1 MSINRERTQKY
12 WNPVGVPHKN
22 TKMNTIIL
30 VIALLA
36 TLALAGLIF
45 YLLVKRYFENVQ
57 KERLLQMK
65 IDERRETLKVVTP
78 IRLQAYERMALF
90 LERISPDSLVL
101 RCWQPGM
108 DLKLLQGVMTKN
120 IRDEWEHNLSQ
131 QVYLDADTWVH
142 IREAKDEMINLVNSS
157 AVTLTDTDDPTRL
170 AASIFASAAQ
180 QRPTDRALEMLHKEI
195 NELF

>member
-1 MSINRERTQKY
+1 M
-12 WNPVGVPHKN
+12 
-22 TKMNTIIL
+22 II
-30 VIALLA
+30 VVAMLA
-36 TLALAGLIF
+36 TMALAGGMM
-45 YLLVKRYFENVQ
+45 YLLVKRYFDNEQ

-101 RCWQPGM
+101 RCYQPGM

-131 QVYLDADTWVH
+131 QVYLSADLWTR
-142 IREAKDEMINLVNSS
+142 IREAKDEMVNLVNSA
-157 AVTLTDTDDPTRL
+157 AVSLTDTTDPTRL
-170 AASIFASAAQ
+170 AASIFASAA
-180 QRPTDRALEMLHKEI
+180 DRSPVDGALEAMHRELH
-195 NELF
+195 ELFG

>member
-1 MSINRERTQKY
+1 M
-12 WNPVGVPHKN
+12 
-22 TKMNTIIL
+22 II
-30 VIALLA
+30 VVAMLA
-36 TLALAGLIF
+36 TMALAGGVM
-45 YLLVKRYFENVQ
+45 YLLVKRYFDNEQ

-101 RCWQPGM
+101 RCYQPGM

-131 QVYLDADTWVH
+131 QVYLAPGTWAR
-142 IREAKDEMINLVNSS
+142 IREAKDEMVNLVNSS

-170 AASIFASAAQ
+170 AVSIFASAAKHL
-180 QRPTDRALEMLHKEI
+180 PTDKALEELHKEI
-195 NELF
+195 NELFG

>member
-1 MSINRERTQKY
+1 MIHYLITTLA
-12 WNPVGVPHKN
+12 V
-22 TKMNTIIL
+22 
-30 VIALLA
+30 LA
-36 TLALAGLIF
+36 TLALAGWIF
-45 YLLVKRYFENVQ
+45 YLLVKRYFDNQQ

-101 RCWQPGM
+101 RCYQPGM

-131 QVYLDADTWVH
+131 QVYLDPATWAR
-142 IREAKDEMINLVNSS
+142 IREAKDEMVNLVNSS

-170 AASIFASAAQ
+170 AATIFASAAQ
-180 QRPTDRALEMLHKEI
+180 QKPTDSALEELHKEI

>member
-1 MSINRERTQKY
+1 M
-12 WNPVGVPHKN
+12 
-22 TKMNTIIL
+22 
-30 VIALLA
+30 
-36 TLALAGLIF
+36 
-45 YLLVKRYFENVQ
+45 
-57 KERLLQMK
+57 
-65 IDERRETLKVVTP
+65 LKVVTP

-101 RCWQPGM
+101 RCYQPGM

-131 QVYLDADTWVH
+131 QVYLDPAVWAR

-180 QRPTDRALEMLHKEI
+180 HLPTDKALEELHREI

>member
-1 MSINRERTQKY
+1 MQIL
-12 WNPVGVPHKN
+12 
-22 TKMNTIIL
+22 II
-30 VIALLA
+30 VVAMLA
-36 TLALAGLIF
+36 TMALAGGMM
-45 YLLVKRYFENVQ
+45 YLLVKRYFDNEQ

-101 RCWQPGM
+101 RCYQPSM

-131 QVYLDADTWVH
+131 QVYLAPGTWAR
-142 IREAKDEMINLVNSS
+142 IREAKDEMVNLVNSS

-170 AASIFASAAQ
+170 AATIFASAAKHL
-180 QRPTDRALEMLHKEI
+180 PTDKALEELHKEI
-195 NELF
+195 NELFG

>member
-1 MSINRERTQKY
+1 MKY
-12 WNPVGVPHKN
+12 
-22 TKMNTIIL
+22 IL
-30 VIALLA
+30 
-36 TLALAGLIF
+36 LALAILAAFTLAGAIF
-45 YLLVKRYFENVQ
+45 YLLVKRYFDNQQ

-101 RCWQPGM
+101 RCYQPGM

-131 QVYLDADTWVH
+131 QVYLDPKTWAT

-180 QRPTDRALEMLHKEI
+180 HLPTDKALEELHKEI

>member
-1 MSINRERTQKY
+1 MQIL
-12 WNPVGVPHKN
+12 
-22 TKMNTIIL
+22 II
-30 VIALLA
+30 VVAMLA
-36 TLALAGLIF
+36 TMALAGGVM
-45 YLLVKRYFENVQ
+45 YLLVKRYFDNEQ

-101 RCWQPGM
+101 RCYQPGM

-131 QVYLDADTWVH
+131 QVYLASGTWAR
-142 IREAKDEMINLVNSS
+142 IREAKDEMVNLVNSS

-170 AASIFASAAQ
+170 AASIFASAAKHL
-180 QRPTDRALEMLHKEI
+180 PTDKALEELHKEI
-195 NELF
+195 NELFG

>member
-1 MSINRERTQKY
+1 MKY
-12 WNPVGVPHKN
+12 LLLAVA
-22 TKMNTIIL
+22 M
-30 VIALLA
+30 LA
-36 TLALAGLIF
+36 TLALAGFIF
-45 YLLVKRYFENVQ
+45 YLLVKRYFDNQQ

-101 RCWQPGM
+101 RCYQPGM

-131 QVYLDADTWVH
+131 QVYLDPATWAH

-157 AVTLTDTDDPTRL
+157 AVSLTDTADPTRL
-170 AASIFASAAQ
+170 AATIFASAA
-180 QRPTDRALEMLHKEI
+180 DRSPVDSALDTMH
-195 NELF
+195 NELKELFG

>member
-1 MSINRERTQKY
+1 MIHYLITTLA
-12 WNPVGVPHKN
+12 V
-22 TKMNTIIL
+22 
-30 VIALLA
+30 LA
-36 TLALAGLIF
+36 TLALAGWIF
-45 YLLVKRYFENVQ
+45 YLLVKRYFDNQQ

-131 QVYLDADTWVH
+131 QVYLDPAVWAR

-180 QRPTDRALEMLHKEI
+180 HLPTDKALEELHREI

>member
-1 MSINRERTQKY
+1 MQIL
-12 WNPVGVPHKN
+12 
-22 TKMNTIIL
+22 II
-30 VIALLA
+30 VVAMLA
-36 TLALAGLIF
+36 TMALAGGVM
-45 YLLVKRYFENVQ
+45 YLLVKRYFDNEQ

-101 RCWQPGM
+101 RCYQPGM

-131 QVYLDADTWVH
+131 QVYLAPGTWAR
-142 IREAKDEMINLVNSS
+142 IREAKDEMVNLVNSC

-170 AASIFASAAQ
+170 AATIFASAAKHL
-180 QRPTDRALEMLHKEI
+180 PTDKALEELHKEI
-195 NELF
+195 NELFG

>member
-1 MSINRERTQKY
+1 MKTLIFI
-12 WNPVGVPHKN
+12 
-22 TKMNTIIL
+22 IIL
-30 VIALLA
+30 VVAVLG
-36 TLALAGLIF
+36 TLALSGWIF
-45 YLLVKRYFENVQ
+45 YSLLKRWLKSQQ

-65 IDERRETLKVVTP
+65 IDERQETLRVVTP

-90 LERISPDSLVL
+90 LERISPNSLVL
-101 RCWQPGM
+101 RCYQPGM

-131 QVYLDADTWVH
+131 QVYLDPAVWAR

-180 QRPTDRALEMLHKEI
+180 HLPTDKALEELHREI